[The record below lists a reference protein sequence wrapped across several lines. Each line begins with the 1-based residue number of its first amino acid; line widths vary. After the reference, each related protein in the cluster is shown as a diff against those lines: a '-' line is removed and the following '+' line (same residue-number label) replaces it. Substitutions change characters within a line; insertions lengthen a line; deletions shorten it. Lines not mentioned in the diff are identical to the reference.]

1 MKAAPLGYARATS
14 LDDIFALWREG
25 GEDARLIAGGQSL
38 VASLNLRL
46 SHVPALID
54 INHVEALSGVTD
66 CGNAVRIGALTRHRD
81 LLDSPL
87 LAAHAPLL
95 PQAARQIAHPA
106 IRTRGSVGG
115 SLAYADPA
123 AELPACMV
131 ALDATLVLLGAGGS
145 ERRVRSGDFFLGL
158 FETALRP
165 FEMIVAVEVPKR
177 PAGGCQ
183 RLIELSRRSGDYAL
197 AGVAACAADTALS
210 NARIVFFGVGERA
223 VLAAGASRA
232 ASEGAD
238 EAALHDALMEDI
250 DPVSD
255 MNGTAEFK
263 RHLAGVLLRR
273 VLADLRSGEGQGT
286 AR

>member
-1 MKAAPLGYARATS
+1 MKAASLGYARATS
-14 LDDIFALWREG
+14 LDEVFALWREA

-46 SHVPALID
+46 ADVPALID

-66 CGNAVRIGALTRHRD
+66 CGDVVRIGALTRHRD

-87 LAAHAPLL
+87 LAEHAPLL

-131 ALDATLVLLGAGGS
+131 ALDATLVLLGDDGA
-145 ERRVRSGDFFLGL
+145 ERRVGAEDFFLGL

-165 FEMIVAVEVPKR
+165 FEMIVAVEVPKC
-177 PAGGCQ
+177 PSGGRQ

-197 AGVAACAADTALS
+197 VGVAACAADAAL
-210 NARIVFFGVGERA
+210 ARTRIVFFGVGEKA
-223 VLAAGASRA
+223 VLAAGACRA

-238 EAALHDALMEDI
+238 EAALHGALMEDI
-250 DPVSD
+250 DPMSD
-255 MNGTAEFK
+255 MNGTAAFK

-273 VLADLRSGEGQGT
+273 VLADLRSDEWRGT
-286 AR
+286 AH

>member
-1 MKAAPLGYARATS
+1 MKAASLGYARATS
-14 LDDIFALWREG
+14 LDEVFALWREAG
-25 GEDARLIAGGQSL
+25 GDARLIAGGQSL

-46 SHVPALID
+46 ADVPALID

-66 CGNAVRIGALTRHRD
+66 CGDVVRIGALTRHRD
-81 LLDSPL
+81 LLVSPL
-87 LAAHAPLL
+87 LAEHAPLL

-131 ALDATLVLLGAGGS
+131 ALDATLVLLGDDGA
-145 ERRVRSGDFFLGL
+145 ERRVGAEDFFLGL

-177 PAGGCQ
+177 PSGGRQ

-197 AGVAACAADTALS
+197 VGVAACAADAAL
-210 NARIVFFGVGERA
+210 ARTRIVFFGVGEKA
-223 VLAAGASRA
+223 VLAAGACRA

-238 EAALHDALMEDI
+238 EAALHGALMEDI
-250 DPVSD
+250 DPMSD

-273 VLADLRSGEGQGT
+273 VLADLRSDEWRGT
-286 AR
+286 AQ

>member
-1 MKAAPLGYARATS
+1 MKAASLGYARATS
-14 LDDIFALWREG
+14 LDEVFALWREA

-46 SHVPALID
+46 SDVPALID
-54 INHVEALSGVTD
+54 INHVEALSGVND
-66 CGNAVRIGALTRHRD
+66 RGDVVRIGALTRHRD

-87 LAAHAPLL
+87 LAEHAPLL
-95 PQAARQIAHPA
+95 PQAAQQIAHPA

-131 ALDATLVLLGAGGS
+131 ALDATLVLLGEDGA
-145 ERRVRSGDFFLGL
+145 ERRVRSDDFFLGL

-165 FEMIVAVEVPKR
+165 FEMIVAVEVPKCL
-177 PAGGCQ
+177 PGGRQ

-197 AGVAACAADTALS
+197 VGVAACAADAALS
-210 NARIVFFGVGERA
+210 RARIVFFGVGEKA
-223 VLAAGASRA
+223 DLAAGASRA

-238 EAALHDALMEDI
+238 EAALHGALMEDI
-250 DPVSD
+250 DPMSD
-255 MNGTAEFK
+255 MNGTAAFK

-273 VLADLRSGEGQGT
+273 VLADLRSDEWRGT
-286 AR
+286 AH